1 MTMTPGP
8 LRLVPLADFPEIEPG
23 ADLAAL
29 IRRAAS
35 SAGVI
40 LPGTVLVV
48 CQKIIS
54 KAEGRLVSLADVE
67 PSAAAKEIAE
77 AHDRDPRQVEVV
89 LRESRRIVR
98 RGNGVLITETHHG
111 FVCANSGVDLS
122 NAPGPDVAILL
133 PVDPDASARR
143 LFEALS
149 NASADPTAN
158 PLTEAPTDSHAPTPI
173 IISDTFGRPWREGLV
188 DVALGSAGLAPI
200 RDDRGSRDRA
210 GRELL
215 VTQPATADQLA
226 AAAGLLMWKSAGI
239 PVVAIEGLTIEGD
252 GTVRES
258 LLRDA
263 SADLFR

>member
-1 MTMTPGP
+1 MP
-8 LRLVPLADFPEIEPG
+8 DFPEVEPG
-23 ADLAAL
+23 SDLAAL
-29 IRRAAS
+29 IRHAAK
-35 SAGVI
+35 SASVD
-40 LPGTVLVV
+40 LANTVLVV
-48 CQKIIS
+48 CQKVIS

-67 PSAAAKEIAE
+67 PSAEAEEIAQ
-77 AHDRDPRQVEVV
+77 AHERDPRQVEVV

-133 PVDPDASARR
+133 PEDPDASARR

-149 NASADPTAN
+149 GPNG
-158 PLTEAPTDSHAPTPI
+158 PTPI
-173 IISDTFGRPWREGLV
+173 VISDTFGRPWREGLV

-239 PVVAIEGLTIEGD
+239 PVVAVEGLTIEGD